1 MSEIYI
7 ISQRCYP
14 GAGNKQSAL
23 FVPVNLKGTD
33 GGCKLTLKALGERL
47 FLWSARPRAQARVP
61 LHQPPTP
68 GSPRGSPPSPWTSR
82 RRAWLVRP
90 PRAGQGPA
98 KQANPGGQSGL
109 PSLGQHAEPRGKSR
123 PWDRAEEASP
133 GERPG
138 RAGRHGADGSD
149 RTARSKG
156 RRLGPG
162 RPREAAE
169 PPARAHPASTRGGA
183 ARREGGG
190 PTHGAAQGSGRVTSM
205 AARPPRPPQPR
216 SPLPAAPVP
225 PGPGV
230 RAGL

>member
-1 MSEIYI
+1 MECPPP
-7 ISQRCYP
+7 RP
-14 GAGNKQSAL
+14 GQG
-23 FVPVNLKGTD
+23 
-33 GGCKLTLKALGERL
+33 
-47 FLWSARPRAQARVP
+47 
-61 LHQPPTP
+61 PTSP
-68 GSPRGSPPSPWTSR
+68 APHSGSPRGSPPSPWTSR

-109 PSLGQHAEPRGKSR
+109 PSLGRHAEPRGKSR

-156 RRLGPG
+156 RDSEGRRLGPG
-162 RPREAAE
+162 TPREAAE

-190 PTHGAAQGSGRVTSM
+190 PDPRRRAGLRPRYLHGGSPT
-205 AARPPRPPQPR
+205 
-216 SPLPAAPVP
+216 AAPATAQSPARRSGP

-230 RAGL
+230 CAGL